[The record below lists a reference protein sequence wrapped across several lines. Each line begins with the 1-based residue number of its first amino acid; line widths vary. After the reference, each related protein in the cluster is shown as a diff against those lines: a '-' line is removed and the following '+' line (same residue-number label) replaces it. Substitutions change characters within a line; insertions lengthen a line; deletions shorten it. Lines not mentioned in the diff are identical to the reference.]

1 MLKRLSRRLL
11 ILLESSKIQQKLLLL
26 EVEVTKSLSN
36 LLKRGSIINKDERVI
51 DYNEIIQ
58 KKIEALSESYAR
70 RDEDGFVNGLDADYI
85 DYDDY
90 ENDEDIDSLL
100 EDGEGHEEDY
110 SELTA
115 DVDEELQRL
124 YNLENMG
131 FDDDISPEERD
142 AILQTRE
149 RRKQAL
155 LEKKEELIEEARKL
169 RGKSKPKER
178 QARSASRP
186 TSNITTESLAQI
198 NKQSEEILAAAN
210 EEAERI
216 LEEARQMAEG
226 IVNKA
231 NEETEAIKNDAAQ
244 SGYNDGCI
252 KAEAKIEEMRQ
263 ELDNEYNQRKEE
275 LEREYEEKKANIEPE
290 LVDILTDVF
299 KKVTLTVAEDNQEI
313 IMHLINGVMRNAD
326 SSHNFIIKVSPD
338 DYKFLINNQGKL
350 YVAMSKEVNIDIL
363 EDPTMKRNECIIE
376 TDTGVFNC
384 GLDIELDNL
393 IKDLKLLSCI

>member
-1 MLKRLSRRLL
+1 M
-11 ILLESSKIQQKLLLL
+11 
-26 EVEVTKSLSN
+26 TKSLSN
-36 LLKRGSIINKDERVI
+36 LLKRGSIVNKDERVI

-100 EDGEGHEEDY
+100 EDGEGDEEDY

-178 QARSASRP
+178 QARSAPRP
-186 TSNITTESLAQI
+186 SSNITTESLAQI

>member
-1 MLKRLSRRLL
+1 M
-11 ILLESSKIQQKLLLL
+11 
-26 EVEVTKSLSN
+26 TKSLSN
-36 LLKRGSIINKDERVI
+36 LLKRGSIVNKDERVI

-178 QARSASRP
+178 QARSAPRP

-275 LEREYEEKKANIEPE
+275 LERDYEEKKANIEPE

>member
-1 MLKRLSRRLL
+1 M
-11 ILLESSKIQQKLLLL
+11 
-26 EVEVTKSLSN
+26 TKSLSN
-36 LLKRGSIINKDERVI
+36 LLKRGSIVNKDERVI

-100 EDGEGHEEDY
+100 EDGEEYEEDY

-131 FDDDISPEERD
+131 FDDDVSPEERD

-149 RRKQAL
+149 KRKQAL

-186 TSNITTESLAQI
+186 TPNITTESLAQI

-226 IVNKA
+226 IVNEA

-263 ELDNEYNQRKEE
+263 ELDNEYEQRKEE

>member
-1 MLKRLSRRLL
+1 MT
-11 ILLESSKIQQKLLLL
+11 KL
-26 EVEVTKSLSN
+26 LSN
-36 LLKRGSIINKDERVI
+36 LLKRGSIVNKDERVI

-178 QARSASRP
+178 QARSAPRP

>member
-1 MLKRLSRRLL
+1 M
-11 ILLESSKIQQKLLLL
+11 
-26 EVEVTKSLSN
+26 TKSLSN
-36 LLKRGSIINKDERVI
+36 LLKRGSIVNKDERVI

-100 EDGEGHEEDY
+100 EDGEGDEEDY

-178 QARSASRP
+178 QARSAPRP

-216 LEEARQMAEG
+216 LEEARQMAED

>member
-1 MLKRLSRRLL
+1 M
-11 ILLESSKIQQKLLLL
+11 
-26 EVEVTKSLSN
+26 TKSLSN
-36 LLKRGSIINKDERVI
+36 LLKRGSIVNKDERVI

-178 QARSASRP
+178 QARSAPRP

-216 LEEARQMAEG
+216 LEEARQMAED

>member
-1 MLKRLSRRLL
+1 M
-11 ILLESSKIQQKLLLL
+11 
-26 EVEVTKSLSN
+26 TKSLSN

>member
-1 MLKRLSRRLL
+1 M
-11 ILLESSKIQQKLLLL
+11 
-26 EVEVTKSLSN
+26 TKSLSN
-36 LLKRGSIINKDERVI
+36 LLKRGSIVNKDERVI

-178 QARSASRP
+178 QARSAPRP

-275 LEREYEEKKANIEPE
+275 LERDYEEKKANIEPE

-363 EDPTMKRNECIIE
+363 EDLTMKRNECIIE

>member
-1 MLKRLSRRLL
+1 M
-11 ILLESSKIQQKLLLL
+11 L

-36 LLKRGSIINKDERVI
+36 LLKRGMIVDKDERVI

-58 KKIEALSESYAR
+58 KKIEALSEIYQR
-70 RDEDGFVNGLDADYI
+70 RDDDGFVNGLDADVI
-85 DYDDY
+85 DYEDY
-90 ENDEDIDSLL
+90 EDDSDIDSLL
-100 EDGEGHEEDY
+100 SDDEDY
-110 SELTA
+110 SELTKE
-115 DVDEELQRL
+115 VDEELERI

-131 FDDDISPEERD
+131 FNDDISKEERD
-142 AILQTRE
+142 AILITRE
-149 RRKQAL
+149 KKKQEL
-155 LEKKEELIEEARKL
+155 LEKKESLIEEARRLKGE
-169 RGKSKPKER
+169 RPREAKKER
-178 QARSASRP
+178 
-186 TSNITTESLAQI
+186 SNKANPNVNEKAFMKAQKESEDII
-198 NKQSEEILAAAN
+198 NAAN

-216 LEEARQMAEG
+216 IKEANNKAQEILNEANNNLEELRSDAE
-226 IVNKA
+226 
-231 NEETEAIKNDAAQ
+231 Q

-263 ELDNEYNQRKEE
+263 ELEKDFNARVEKLEQEYQ
-275 LEREYEEKKANIEPE
+275 EKKANIEPE

>member
-1 MLKRLSRRLL
+1 M
-11 ILLESSKIQQKLLLL
+11 
-26 EVEVTKSLSN
+26 TKSLSN
-36 LLKRGSIINKDERVI
+36 LLKRGSIVNKDERVI

-100 EDGEGHEEDY
+100 EDSDEEEDY
-110 SELTA
+110 SELTK

-124 YNLENMG
+124 YNLESMG

-155 LEKKEELIEEARKL
+155 LEKKEGLIEEAKKL
-169 RGKSKPKER
+169 KGSNKNKER
-178 QARSASRP
+178 QTRP
-186 TSNITTESLAQI
+186 APKSPQTISTESLAQI
-198 NKQSEEILAAAN
+198 NKQAEEILASAN

-226 IVNKA
+226 IVNEA

>member
-1 MLKRLSRRLL
+1 M
-11 ILLESSKIQQKLLLL
+11 
-26 EVEVTKSLSN
+26 TKSLSN
-36 LLKRGSIINKDERVI
+36 LLKRGSIVNKDERVI

-155 LEKKEELIEEARKL
+155 LEKKEELIEDARKL

-178 QARSASRP
+178 QARSAPRP
-186 TSNITTESLAQI
+186 SSNITTESLAQI

>member
-1 MLKRLSRRLL
+1 M
-11 ILLESSKIQQKLLLL
+11 
-26 EVEVTKSLSN
+26 TKSLSN
-36 LLKRGSIINKDERVI
+36 LLKRGSIVNKDERVI

-178 QARSASRP
+178 QARSAPRP

-198 NKQSEEILAAAN
+198 NKQSEGILAAAN

>member
-1 MLKRLSRRLL
+1 M
-11 ILLESSKIQQKLLLL
+11 
-26 EVEVTKSLSN
+26 TKSLSN
-36 LLKRGSIINKDERVI
+36 LLKRGSIVNKDERVI

-178 QARSASRP
+178 QARSAPRP

-216 LEEARQMAEG
+216 LEEARQMAED

-275 LEREYEEKKANIEPE
+275 LERDYEEKKANIEPE

>member
-1 MLKRLSRRLL
+1 M
-11 ILLESSKIQQKLLLL
+11 
-26 EVEVTKSLSN
+26 TKSLSN
-36 LLKRGSIINKDERVI
+36 LLKRGSIVNKDERVI

-178 QARSASRP
+178 QARSAPRP

>member
-1 MLKRLSRRLL
+1 M
-11 ILLESSKIQQKLLLL
+11 
-26 EVEVTKSLSN
+26 TKSLSN
-36 LLKRGSIINKDERVI
+36 LLKRGMIVDKDERVI

-58 KKIEALSESYAR
+58 KKIEALSEIYQR
-70 RDEDGFVNGLDADYI
+70 RDEDGFVNGLDADVI
-85 DYDDY
+85 DYEDY
-90 ENDEDIDSLL
+90 EDDSDIDSLL
-100 EDGEGHEEDY
+100 SDDEDY
-110 SELTA
+110 SELTKE
-115 DVDEELQRL
+115 VDEELERI

-131 FDDDISPEERD
+131 FNDDISKEERD
-142 AILQTRE
+142 AILITRE
-149 RRKQAL
+149 KKKQEL
-155 LEKKEELIEEARKL
+155 LEKKESLIEEARRLK
-169 RGKSKPKER
+169 RERPREAKKER
-178 QARSASRP
+178 
-186 TSNITTESLAQI
+186 SNKANPNVNEKAFMKAQKESEDII
-198 NKQSEEILAAAN
+198 NAAN

-216 LEEARQMAEG
+216 IKEANNKAQEILNEANNNLEELRSDAE
-226 IVNKA
+226 
-231 NEETEAIKNDAAQ
+231 Q

-263 ELDNEYNQRKEE
+263 ELEKDFNARVEKLEQEYQ
-275 LEREYEEKKANIEPE
+275 EKKANIEPE

>member
-1 MLKRLSRRLL
+1 M
-11 ILLESSKIQQKLLLL
+11 
-26 EVEVTKSLSN
+26 TKSLSN
-36 LLKRGSIINKDERVI
+36 LLKRGSIVNKDERVI

-110 SELTA
+110 SELTS
-115 DVDEELQRL
+115 DVDEELERL

-178 QARSASRP
+178 QARSAPRP